1 MDKLTQPAVVSGFP
15 TSKTACSSRSGLCE
29 GDGGM
34 CGLPR
39 RAQGAALSGSLRPLL
54 PLQAPL
60 ALELRPGGRSRGFN
74 EKQNRKKQKETV
86 GRSLSFSSR
95 GMQGAWW
102 QDDPP

>member
-1 MDKLTQPAVVSGFP
+1 MWPA
-15 TSKTACSSRSGLCE
+15 SRG
-29 GDGGM
+29 
-34 CGLPR
+34 
-39 RAQGAALSGSLRPLL
+39 SGSGSFGVLLL

-102 QDDPP
+102 QNDPPRLRWRGWGDWAMRASPWPAWLAGL